1 MFIVVRKAPVLML
14 VAATSENIACKE
26 SVLAKVCTEMAVS
39 SIAKPD
45 YFHANFH
52 LLLSFQL
59 STSDIRR
66 LCCVF
71 CQLESK
77 QAKCL
82 LGYSA
87 PFFGQ
92 ILHIKL

>member
-14 VAATSENIACKE
+14 VAATSENIAYKE

-59 STSDIRR
+59 STSDIRP
-66 LCCVF
+66 LCSSASL
-71 CQLESK
+71 Q
-77 QAKCL
+77 KCL
-82 LGYSA
+82 LGL
-87 PFFGQ
+87 FFCQ
-92 ILHIKL
+92 IFHIKM